1 MADNDVEKKNIAR
14 LSFDINDAVN
24 GLNTIQSKIEKLSK
38 TSENEFEKIGKS
50 FKKNFDMSEII
61 DINSLSK
68 QISNVSNI
76 TEKQAQE
83 IVTKIMKEEYGLT
96 AKRKKEQLEVQSHN
110 SKINANIL
118 QDEAKKA
125 SKLELI
131 DAQKNATIEKQ
142 NNQHQNKLE
151 EINQRQLKSTQTIAD
166 KIANYAKTYLIYQ
179 GFNQLKQTAGELINE
194 MVDVEYQMV
203 QIDRVLND
211 NSLNIDNYRDK
222 LIQLAYDYGNSF
234 DNVADITLRLAQ
246 AGFDAD
252 ESLALTEKTLLALNT
267 AELNATQA
275 TSDMVAVMS
284 QWGLMTGDAR
294 QKAENYGKIIDR
306 INKVADNFP
315 TTSEDIMNALKKTS
329 SAFNLAGA
337 SIDETIAMIT
347 AAEVAS
353 QRGGKAIGTA
363 LSNIIQQL
371 KDAGRM
377 TTMESLGIDVYTD
390 ATKTEFNSIIDIIS
404 QLSEKMQQLKDTG
417 KENSAE
423 MQNLLEVF
431 TVFRRNIGA
440 GLLGEMAGEDSTYAK
455 VLEYSINSVGYS
467 LQENEKHMKTA
478 KAAQEQFN
486 ATLLQLKT
494 EVWDNGVED
503 MFRSLL
509 LIGNDVAKS
518 ISWLV
523 KTFGSVPTAIGAAT
537 LAFTA
542 FNKQLKTQV
551 SYNLAD
557 GFSFTG
563 SDFINKI
570 KKAKEDVH
578 ALQLT
583 MKGVTIT
590 GHEFSESFKEYVN
603 NIGEANVS
611 TKGYIASLVKQK
623 AATIAAEVATV
634 ALNAAISMGISLA
647 ITAVLT
653 LIDNLIHAEEKYIEK
668 IEEEISIT
676 QEKIDT
682 LENER
687 ETLEDLISE
696 YEELSK
702 KKNRTPEEENKIYE
716 LQLKINEELKKQGEH
731 IDFSSGKYED
741 QLKKLKEITL
751 EIQKQTVE
759 EKKKLAQETASKKVG
774 VSFNAWESTWQG
786 KTGDIERTL
795 RKAGVDLDRAK
806 TLHLGKGTENIN
818 FGNFFNEL
826 NFNEQLSYLTEWKE
840 KLEEA
845 GETGSKAY
853 EWVAESLETLNERQR
868 EAMEATEDYYREAAK
883 LTFEKMFDDK
893 TISNVEQ
900 FKEVLKGLQEMQVPE
915 EFQAYKDT
923 LIDLYQNKFSEFANE
938 AKLAAGDLSAL
949 DSVINVQL
957 TSLQNLSDQY
967 AMLRDAQ
974 DEYNKTGEMTIGT
987 LQNLINNDLLQYLSL
1002 QNGQLQINA
1011 QSLSD
1016 AGEAAKK
1023 KAIQELQDAAA
1034 LDIQY
1039 VATGNLNKI
1048 SNIAKGAIAGVG
1060 NNAKT
1065 AGTKM
1070 QSAVSMANNFAA
1082 SLQNVINA
1090 SKGELGE
1097 GVDPNTFQKQANAIV
1112 TSYANLAKN
1121 ISAINI
1127 KTASYSPK
1135 KATSTGGS
1143 KTSSTAKSDAKKAAE
1158 EEYKAKLDAFKDF
1171 VSERER
1177 LEQRWVSKEKELGL
1191 LSTNDYL
1198 YITQQRIK
1206 RYQKYLAQVK
1216 KMTWLN
1222 KKDRV
1227 ALEKEY
1233 KEKIEDLQVDYLG
1246 YLKDKLDEQIDAL
1259 KEANEKKIDLIKEE
1273 ADERIAALRKVE
1285 DENDRIRAKEE
1296 YLKKRQEHL
1305 DDISYWEQ
1313 RTGREAQEALL
1324 EARKNL
1330 KELDEEWKQQLDD
1343 WSIEDQIAAIEAE
1356 RDAQIA
1362 AIEEAQ
1368 QKQIDAW
1375 TKTYEARVKL
1385 FGETGKI
1392 IYDNTVIQSKN
1403 LYNAYKTNFVDP
1415 LSKDLANINKTT
1427 TKSSSSKKKEYDSY
1441 KIKSG
1446 DTLSAI
1452 AKKYNT
1458 TVSKIM
1464 AANPSIKNKNLI
1476 YAGDKIKIPKFHEGG
1491 IVGGYKEGFALLK
1504 PNEVVLKPEWA
1515 EGINRLAK
1523 IAKQNNGT
1531 TIGQNTV
1538 VEVKGDLVRIDANIK
1553 NKTDAE
1559 YLTKK
1564 IEKVLTNKFN
1574 IKK

>member
-118 QDEAKKA
+118 QDEAKKV

-294 QKAENYGKIIDR
+294 QEAEDYGNIIDK
-306 INKVADNFP
+306 INKVADNYP

-363 LSNIIQQL
+363 LSNIVQQL

-404 QLSEKMQQLKDTG
+404 QLSEKMQQLKDSG

-455 VLEYSINSVGYS
+455 VLEDSINSVGYS

-509 LIGNDVAKS
+509 LIGNDVAQS

-542 FNKQLKTQV
+542 LNKNMRLVSVNSDKTGLQFSGFIKDIQEATKQIKLYNKGMITADEVTDKIGKGSLKQYIKGLDGAKASVNSYTGSLATATLKT
-551 SYNLAD
+551 
-557 GFSFTG
+557 
-563 SDFINKI
+563 I
-570 KKAKEDVH
+570 
-578 ALQLT
+578 AL
-583 MKGVTIT
+583 
-590 GHEFSESFKEYVN
+590 E
-603 NIGEANVS
+603 
-611 TKGYIASLVKQK
+611 
-623 AATIAAEVATV
+623 AATVL
-634 ALNAAISMGISLA
+634 LNAAISMGISLG
-647 ITAVLT
+647 ITALLT
-653 LIDNLIHAEEKYIEK
+653 LMDNLIHAEEKYIEK
-668 IEEEISIT
+668 IDEEIAKT

-682 LENER
+682 LESEK
-687 ETLEDLISE
+687 ETLDDLISE

-702 KKNRTPEEENKIYE
+702 KTTRTPEEENKIYE
-716 LQLKINEELKKQGEH
+716 LQLKINEALKSQGEH
-731 IDFSSGKYED
+731 IDFSNGKYED
-741 QLKKLKEITL
+741 QLSKLKEITL

-759 EKKKLAQETASKKVG
+759 EKRKLAQETASKKVG

-786 KTGDIERTL
+786 KTSDIERTL

-868 EAMEATEDYYREAAK
+868 EATEATEDYYREAAK

-1330 KELDEEWKQQLDD
+1330 KELDEEWKQQLED
-1343 WSIEDQIAAIEAE
+1343 WSIEDQIKAIEEE

-1415 LSKDLANINKTT
+1415 LSKDLANINKTA
-1427 TKSSSSKKKEYDSY
+1427 TKSSSSTKKEYDSY

-1476 YAGDKIKIPKFHEGG
+1476 YAGKTIKIPKFHEGG
-1491 IVGGYKEGFALLK
+1491 IVGGNKEGFALLK

>member
-1 MADNDVEKKNIAR
+1 MADNESEKKKIADLYFGVDTNKLDEINRKLEKTLELSEKINGNMKINLNIDSKDISTLSSNVEKA
-14 LSFDINDAVN
+14 L
-24 GLNTIQSKIEKLSK
+24 SKIKV
-38 TSENEFEKIGKS
+38 SEVETANAIKVNESNLITHQ
-50 FKKNFDMSEII
+50 KKNESDLETYRQKI
-61 DINSLSK
+61 
-68 QISNVSNI
+68 Q
-76 TEKQAQE
+76 EKRIYNEEKTNQ
-83 IVTKIMKEEYGLT
+83 KI
-96 AKRKKEQLEVQSHN
+96 
-110 SKINANIL
+110 
-118 QDEAKKA
+118 
-125 SKLELI
+125 
-131 DAQKNATIEKQ
+131 
-142 NNQHQNKLE
+142 
-151 EINQRQLKSTQTIAD
+151 LKSEQTLAD
-166 KIANYAKTYLIYQ
+166 KIQNYAKTYLIYQ

-294 QKAENYGKIIDR
+294 QEAEDYGNIIDK
-306 INKVADNFP
+306 INKVADNYP

-363 LSNIIQQL
+363 LSNIVQQL

-404 QLSEKMQQLKDTG
+404 QLSEKMQQLKDAG

-455 VLEYSINSVGYS
+455 VLEDSINSVGYS

-509 LIGNDVAKS
+509 LIGNDVAQS

-542 FNKQLKTQV
+542 LNKNMRLVSVNSDKTGLQFSGFIKDIQEATKQIKSYNKGMITADEVTDKIGKGSLKKYIKGLDGAKASMNSYTGSLASATLKT
-551 SYNLAD
+551 
-557 GFSFTG
+557 
-563 SDFINKI
+563 I
-570 KKAKEDVH
+570 
-578 ALQLT
+578 AL
-583 MKGVTIT
+583 
-590 GHEFSESFKEYVN
+590 E
-603 NIGEANVS
+603 
-611 TKGYIASLVKQK
+611 
-623 AATIAAEVATV
+623 AATVL
-634 ALNAAISMGISLA
+634 LNAAISMGISLG
-647 ITAVLT
+647 ITALLT
-653 LIDNLIHAEEKYIEK
+653 LMDNLIHAEEKYMEK
-668 IEEEISIT
+668 INEDISKT
-676 QEKIDT
+676 QEKINN
-682 LENER
+682 LENEK
-687 ETLEDLISE
+687 ETLDDLISE
-696 YEELSK
+696 YEKLNK
-702 KKNRTPEEENKIYE
+702 KTTRTPEEENQIYE
-716 LQLKINEELKKQGEH
+716 LQLKINEALKSQGEH
-731 IDFSSGKYED
+731 IDFSNGKYED
-741 QLKKLKEITL
+741 QLNKLKEITS
-751 EIQKQTVE
+751 EIQKQTIE
-759 EKKKLAQETASKKVG
+759 EKRKLAQETASKKVG

-806 TLHLGKGTENIN
+806 TLHLGQGTEGVN
-818 FGNFFNEL
+818 FGNFFNYL
-826 NFNEQLSYLTEWKE
+826 NFNEQLSYLTEWKS
-840 KLEEA
+840 KLEEV

-853 EWVAESLETLNERQR
+853 EWITESLEILNEQQR
-868 EAMEATEDYYREAAK
+868 EATEASEDYYRAVSELK
-883 LTFEKMFDDK
+883 FEELFPEG
-893 TISNVEQ
+893 TITNVEQ

-915 EFQAYKDT
+915 QFQAYKDT
-923 LIDLYQNKFSEFANE
+923 LIDLYQNRFSEFANE

-987 LQNLINNDLLQYLSL
+987 LQNLINNDLLQYLSI

-1011 QSLSD
+1011 QSLLN
-1016 AGEAAKK
+1016 AGEAAKI

-1060 NNAKT
+1060 NNAQT
-1065 AGTKM
+1065 AGAKM

-1090 SKGELGE
+1090 SKGKLGA

-1127 KTASYSPK
+1127 KTASYTPQ
-1135 KATSTGGS
+1135 KAKSTGGS
-1143 KTSSTAKSDAKKAAE
+1143 SSYSKAKSDAKKAAE

-1206 RYQKYLAQVK
+1206 RYQQYLAQVK

-1313 RTGREAQEALL
+1313 RTGREAQEALK
-1324 EARKNL
+1324 EAKANL
-1330 KELDEEWKQQLDD
+1330 KELDEEWQQQLKD

-1392 IYDNTVIQSKN
+1392 IYDNTIIQSQA

-1415 LSKDLANINKTT
+1415 LRKDLANLNKTT
-1427 TKSSSSKKKEYDSY
+1427 TKSSSSTKKEYDSY

-1476 YAGDKIKIPKFHEGG
+1476 YAGDKIKIPKFHDGG
-1491 IVGGYKEGFALLK
+1491 IVGGNKEGFALLK
-1504 PNEVVLKPEWA
+1504 PKEVVLKPSWSA
-1515 EGINRLAK
+1515 SLDRMMNYFDNLSSNNRTSIANGPTIN
-1523 IAKQNNGT
+1523 
-1531 TIGQNTV
+1531 V
-1538 VEVKGDLVRIDANIK
+1538 DGDLIKVEASIK
-1553 NKTDAE
+1553 NQSDINKLE
-1559 YLTKK
+1559 KK
-1564 IEKVLTNKFN
+1564 LEKMLKDKFN